1 MPDTNDLKAVLQHD
15 LDRLA
20 AIRGELSVQL
30 SLAKAEAV
38 EEWNKLETTWQRVE
52 EEVKRA
58 ASHTK
63 APVADMGVAA
73 RQLLD
78 ELKVGYERIRAQLK
92 TQSPS

>member
-1 MPDTNDLKAVLQHD
+1 MPDTKDLKAALQHD

-20 AIRGELSVQL
+20 SARDELRVQL

-52 EEVKRA
+52 EEIKRA

-63 APVADMGVAA
+63 APVHDMGAAA
-73 RQLLD
+73 RQLIE
-78 ELKVGYERIRAQLK
+78 ELKLGYERIRTQLK
-92 TQSPS
+92 AQAD